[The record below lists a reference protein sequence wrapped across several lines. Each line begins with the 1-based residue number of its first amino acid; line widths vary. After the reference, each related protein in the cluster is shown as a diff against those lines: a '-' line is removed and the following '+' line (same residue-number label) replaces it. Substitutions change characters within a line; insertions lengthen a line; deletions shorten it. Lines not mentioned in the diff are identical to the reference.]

1 MVHHIRNAVK
11 FGVPIVVAIN
21 KFHTDTPAEI
31 ALVQAKAMEA
41 GATAAVMA
49 NHWAQGGAGALDLAK
64 AVMKSCSE
72 VTPKLSKFSF
82 LYPLDLTLVEKIEL
96 VAKEIYGAASI
107 ELSDVAKEQLETYE
121 QQGYGKL
128 PVCMAKTHLSLSTD
142 PKLKGVPTGFVVAVR
157 EVRASVGAGFIYPIL
172 GKIMTIPGLPTKPG
186 FYNIDLK
193 PDGKWSSFVLYMA
206 KRMV

>member
-1 MVHHIRNAVK
+1 MMHHIRNALK

-21 KFHTDTPAEI
+21 KFHTDTDAEI
-31 ALVQAKAMEA
+31 ALVQAKALEA
-41 GATAAVMA
+41 GATAAIMA
-49 NHWAQGGAGALDLAK
+49 NHWAKGGAGALDLAK
-64 AVMKSCSE
+64 AVMASCAK

-96 VAKEIYGAASI
+96 IAKKIYGAKCI
-107 ELSDVAKEQLETYE
+107 ELSEVAEKQLSSYE

-142 PKLKGVPTGFVVAVR
+142 PKLKGVPKDFVVTVR

-172 GKIMTIPGLPTKPG
+172 GKIMTIPGLPTRPG

-193 PDGKWSSFVLYMA
+193 PDGKSC
-206 KRMV
+206 KRGNYRND